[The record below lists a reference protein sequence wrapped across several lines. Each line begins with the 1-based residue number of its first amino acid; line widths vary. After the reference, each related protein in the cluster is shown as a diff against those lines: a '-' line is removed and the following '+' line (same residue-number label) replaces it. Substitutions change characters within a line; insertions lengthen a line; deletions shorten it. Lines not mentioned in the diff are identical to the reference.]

1 MFHMET
7 RSRKH
12 RHMLLSNPKPI
23 KHNLL
28 ENYYIEKKAE
38 INSSSMK
45 AKRQNPYKKWP
56 ILAAALSLLLIIA
69 AWFAFSPQQEDE
81 SKIIAQASPSPSTD
95 SPTESE
101 PTDFTD
107 LGSQQTDNLDPETV
121 SETTNQPSPK
131 KQNNS
136 TESTPKKPPET
147 NAAPKTSVDRP
158 SRPSKQT
165 DQKKPAEPTNP
176 PPPQSGNKPQ
186 EKKKPECKP
195 SIWNL
200 FRCN

>member
-1 MFHMET
+1 MDT
-7 RSRKH
+7 RSRKN

-23 KHNLL
+23 KHDLL

-38 INSSSMK
+38 IISDSRK
-45 AKRQNPYKKWP
+45 TKRQNPYKKWS
-56 ILAAALSLLLIIA
+56 ILAVALSLLLIIT
-69 AWFAFSPQQEDE
+69 AWYAFSPQQEDA
-81 SKIIAQASPSPSTD
+81 SKITAQASSSPSTD
-95 SPTESE
+95 SSAEPE

-107 LGSQQTDNLDPETV
+107 LGNQQTDQHLDPATD
-121 SETTNQPSPK
+121 SKTTNQPSPK

-147 NAAPKTSVDRP
+147 NVAPKSSTDRP
-158 SRPSKQT
+158 SRPTKQT

-176 PPPQSGNKPQ
+176 PPSQAGNKPK
-186 EKKKPECKP
+186 EEKKPECKP